1 MRVCVTYDEFCT
13 HSSRE
18 SGRWGSWSE
27 SYSSTVTDAYR
38 VEDSD
43 TVPYDS
49 ETFLIPDDATEV
61 FVVYM
66 IYSTG
71 DSFGRAEGKIDI
83 MHCTAS
89 EEAADRLA
97 RQVTENPDEYSIKF
111 TDDFGREIS
120 IYNRGAGYFESIDH
134 IGVDRFSIGSGKAK
148 RRYYIN

>member
-1 MRVCVTYDEFCT
+1 MRVCVTYDEICT

-18 SGRWGSWSE
+18 PEQWGSWSE
-27 SYSSTVTDAYR
+27 SYSCHVTDAYR
-38 VEDSD
+38 LGDSD
-43 TVPYDS
+43 KAPYDS
-49 ETFLIPDDATEV
+49 ETFLIPDDVTEV

-71 DSFGRAEGKIDI
+71 DSFGHADGKIDI

-120 IYNRGAGYFESIDH
+120 IGNRGAGYFERIDH
-134 IGVDRFSIGSGKAK
+134 VGVERFSIGSGKAK
-148 RRYYIN
+148 RKYYIN